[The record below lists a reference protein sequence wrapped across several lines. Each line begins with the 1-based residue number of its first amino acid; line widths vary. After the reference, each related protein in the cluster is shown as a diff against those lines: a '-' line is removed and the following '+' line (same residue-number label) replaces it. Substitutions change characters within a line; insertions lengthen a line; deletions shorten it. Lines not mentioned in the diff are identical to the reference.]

1 MFILLLSGRGWYR
14 GIFTDYKNASFHEMQ
29 QVKHFFHAEWGGDC
43 HARRHAEDPFINLDK
58 IEAGKGADERAG
70 DASLYGGNARAS
82 KDGDWSE
89 SYMVRL
95 IDWHLKEQGND
106 GLADRGGILASS
118 RTSLPGTS
126 GESCALCQSKRSSGK
141 RSHTEGDLL
150 CIPIIL
156 GEKAYDTYLWAYIL
170 ISMGQTGRNERD
182 ISLL

>member
-1 MFILLLSGRGWYR
+1 
-14 GIFTDYKNASFHEMQ
+14 MQ

-95 IDWHLKEQGND
+95 IDWHLKEQETM
-106 GLADRGGILASS
+106 GGILAVQGLLYS
-118 RTSLPGTS
+118 GTS

-156 GEKAYDTYLWAYIL
+156 GEKAYDTYLWAYMAD
-170 ISMGQTGRNERD
+170 SMGQTGRNERD